1 MLGADFE
8 MGEPSGEPVDAIDRA
23 CRQDR
28 VRLILI
34 FYQNYKMS
42 EKEPFYTCAR
52 MNHKRALL
60 SPFSRLNSS

>member
-42 EKEPFYTCAR
+42 EQRTFLHVCSHESQKSPIEPVF
-52 MNHKRALL
+52 
-60 SPFSRLNSS
+60 PFE

>member
-42 EKEPFYTCAR
+42 EIEKNLFTRVLA
-52 MNHKRALL
+52 
-60 SPFSRLNSS
+60 

>member
-23 CRQDR
+23 CRQER
-28 VRLILI
+28 VVRLIFLI

-42 EKEPFYTCAR
+42 EIEPFYTCAR
-52 MNHKRALL
+52 TNHKRAQ
-60 SPFSRLNSS
+60 